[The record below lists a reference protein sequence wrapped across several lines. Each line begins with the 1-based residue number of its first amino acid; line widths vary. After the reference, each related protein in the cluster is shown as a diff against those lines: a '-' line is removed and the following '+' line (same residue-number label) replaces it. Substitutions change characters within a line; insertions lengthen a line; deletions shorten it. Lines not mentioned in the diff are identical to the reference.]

1 MYTIWSVWAYAYM
14 PMLHLVLWLWGW
26 YHGCMHLSELIRLD
40 TLSCFMT
47 SLSSTWFLI
56 LNSSQLAILIAQP
69 FLCWQFPFSSC
80 LFTCS
85 MASNSQ
91 GRHFVQPRWLLPFVW
106 QKHFKMSILI
116 YFNALYGS
124 PLWFLLPVMS
134 LKLVMGHWSSS
145 EQGVSKVD
153 LLHWGVTQ
161 KLMQFSLNLVIKN
174 PKTFTEEK
182 LSRIL

>member
-1 MYTIWSVWAYAYM
+1 MHT
-14 PMLHLVLWLWGW
+14 PMLHLILWLCGW
-26 YHGCMHLSELIRLD
+26 YHGCMHLSELIKLD

-47 SLSSTWFLI
+47 SLSSTQFLI
-56 LNSSQLAILIAQP
+56 LNSPQLAILIAQP
-69 FLCWQFPFSSC
+69 FLYWQLPFSSC
-80 LFTCS
+80 SFTCS

-91 GRHFVQPRWLLPFVW
+91 GRCCVQPRWLLPFVW

-124 PLWFLLPVMS
+124 PLWFLLPVMP

-145 EQGVSKVD
+145 EQGVSKAG
-153 LLHWGVTQ
+153 LLHSGVTQ
-161 KLMQFSLNLVIKN
+161 KLMRFSLNLVIKN